1 MPVTSQPLH
10 ILDLMAVVRAG
21 FPSPAQ
27 DLGAKRIDLTAQ
39 LIRHPQATFLL
50 RARGESMRDVGIFDG
65 DVLVVDR
72 ALQARNGHVVV
83 AVVDGEFVC
92 KTLWMRAG
100 RVALKAANPSYS
112 DIIPQEGQSVE
123 VWGVVAHVIKS
134 LV

>member
-92 KTLWMRAG
+92 KTLSMRAG